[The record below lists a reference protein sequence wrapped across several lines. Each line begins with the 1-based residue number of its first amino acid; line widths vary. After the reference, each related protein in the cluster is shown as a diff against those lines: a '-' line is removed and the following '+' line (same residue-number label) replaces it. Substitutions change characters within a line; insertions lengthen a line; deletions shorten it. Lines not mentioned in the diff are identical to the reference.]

1 MSIFDNINKY
11 ENNNAL
17 VTENEEIITYKTLLK
32 FSKNISKN
40 IKNRCLVFLL
50 CGNNLESISGY
61 LGFLKSNCVISMI
74 DERMSEKHLNRLISI
89 YKPDFIFLK
98 KKKNKFLENYSSIYS
113 FYNYELLEINKKV
126 KIKIDNNL
134 SLLLSTSGSTGASKY
149 VRQSVENV
157 YNNTESIL
165 KYLNISDADISITT
179 LPMSY
184 VYGLSIINTHLSRG
198 ACIVLNNYSVI
209 DKKFWTFLQKN
220 KVCSFGGVPY
230 TYQIL
235 DRINFEKYNLK
246 YLKYTTQAGGK
257 LSFKLSKKIIDYYQK
272 TNKKFF
278 IMYGAA
284 EATARM
290 SYLPWEYAS
299 QKIDS
304 VGIPIPG
311 GKFWIED
318 EKRNKILENNKT
330 GELVFSGKNVCL
342 GYANNIF
349 DLSKGDEN
357 KGILRT
363 GDIAKRDKDNFYYIV
378 GRKDRYVKIHGNRI
392 NLVELEYII
401 SDFGVQSLCQVEEEN
416 KITIFVKNLNEIE
429 KLKEY
434 LFKSTQLHPTT
445 FIFKKINNF
454 TLNKNYKISYSDEI
468 ANKL

>member
-1 MSIFDNINKY
+1 M
-11 ENNNAL
+11 
-17 VTENEEIITYKTLLK
+17 
-32 FSKNISKN
+32 
-40 IKNRCLVFLL
+40 
-50 CGNNLESISGY
+50 
-61 LGFLKSNCVISMI
+61 
-74 DERMSEKHLNRLISI
+74 
-89 YKPDFIFLK
+89 
-98 KKKNKFLENYSSIYS
+98 
-113 FYNYELLEINKKV
+113 EINKKI

-165 KYLNISDADISITT
+165 KYLNISDVDISITT

-290 SYLPWEYAS
+290 SYLPWKYAS

-434 LFKSTQLHPTT
+434 LSKSTQLHPTT

-454 TLNKNYKISYSDEI
+454 ALNKNYKISYSDEI

>member
-17 VTENEEIITYKTLLK
+17 ITENGEKITYKTLLK
-32 FSKNISKN
+32 FSQNISKN

-61 LGFLKSNCVISMI
+61 LGFFKSNYVTSLI
-74 DERMSEKHLNRLISI
+74 DERISQEHLNRLISI
-89 YKPDFIFLK
+89 YTPNFIFLK
-98 KKKNKFLENYSSIYS
+98 KRKNKLFKNYSSIYS
-113 FYNYELLEINKKV
+113 FYNYELLEANKKSKT
-126 KIKIDNNL
+126 KIHDNL
-134 SLLLSTSGSTGASKY
+134 SLLLSTSGSTGTPKH
-149 VRQSVENV
+149 VRQSFENV
-157 YNNTESIL
+157 YSNTDSIV
-165 KYLNISDADISITT
+165 KYLNISEEDISITT

-184 VYGLSIINTHLSRG
+184 VYGLSIINTHLNRG
-198 ACIVLNNYSVI
+198 ACIALNNHSVI
-209 DKKFWTFLQKN
+209 EKKFWTFLKKN

-235 DRINFEKYNLK
+235 DKINFEKYDLK

-257 LSFKLSKKIIDYYQK
+257 LNLKLSEKIINYYK
-272 TNKKFF
+272 ETGKKFF

-290 SYLPWEYAS
+290 SYLPWEFAN
-299 QKIDS
+299 QKVGS

-318 EKRNKILENNKT
+318 EKGNKILENDKT
-330 GELVFSGKNVCL
+330 GELIFLGKNVCL
-342 GYANNIF
+342 GYANNIY

-363 GDIAKRDKDNFYYIV
+363 GDIAKKDKDNFYYIV

-392 NLVELEYII
+392 NLAELEHII
-401 SDFGVQSLCQVEEEN
+401 YDFGVQSLCRVDEEN
-416 KITIFVKNLNEIE
+416 KITIFVKKLNKIDQLRKHLS
-429 KLKEY
+429 KL
-434 LFKSTQLHPTT
+434 TNLHPAT
-445 FIFKKINNF
+445 FMLKKINNF
-454 TLNKNYKISYSDEI
+454 PLNKNYKISYSDKI
-468 ANKL
+468 

>member
-17 VTENEEIITYKTLLK
+17 VTENEEIITYKTLLQ

-40 IKNRCLVFLL
+40 IKSRCLVFLL

-89 YKPDFIFLK
+89 YKPDFIFFK

-299 QKIDS
+299 QKIGS

-363 GDIAKRDKDNFYYIV
+363 GDIAKKDKDNFYYIV

-434 LFKSTQLHPTT
+434 LSKSTQLHPTT

-454 TLNKNYKISYSDEI
+454 ALNKNYKISYSDEI